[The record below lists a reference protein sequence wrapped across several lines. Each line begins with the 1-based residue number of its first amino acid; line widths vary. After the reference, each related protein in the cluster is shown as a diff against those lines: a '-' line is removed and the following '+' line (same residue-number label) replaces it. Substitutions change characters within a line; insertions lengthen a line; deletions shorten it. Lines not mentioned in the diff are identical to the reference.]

1 MKNNKLI
8 IFFILFVCFCF
19 TTCDNQIINKWWVE
33 EEPDYDYVALIKDV
47 PYMVYET
54 IIEEKII
61 EKIVEKEIIITV
73 EMPQVIVEY
82 VVVEK
87 PVPPEILMQYIDIIG
102 IEFVLFSGDAT
113 EYNGLHGA
121 HGSTD
126 LTPQEQKT
134 NNEIVLDT
142 VKELNDHPEYFL
154 ILHGHANPVT
164 NTRSETDELIQIS
177 TARAASVRDAVAAVY
192 TNGDGELPGIFDP
205 PSTLP
210 PSHHIP
216 IMSSP
221 HPLEKRM
228 TTRGYGGERNMAGPS
243 SSYAALNRRV
253 EAILFTIRTE
263 AQVADPPVQPLPG
276 APLNH

>member
-1 MKNNKLI
+1 MKNKKL
-8 IFFILFVCFCF
+8 FVFILLLIFAVF
-19 TTCDNQIINKWWVE
+19 TTCDNPVINKWWVE
-33 EEPDYDYVALIKDV
+33 EEPDYDYVALIKDI
-47 PYMVYET
+47 PYLIYET
-54 IIEEKII
+54 IIEEQII
-61 EKIVEKEIIITV
+61 EKIVREEIIITV
-73 EMPQVIVEY
+73 EMPQIIVEY
-82 VVVEK
+82 VEVEK

-126 LTPQEQKT
+126 LTPQEQRT
-134 NNEIVLDT
+134 NNEIVLDM

-154 ILHGHANPVT
+154 ILHGHANPVL

-192 TNGDGELPGIFDP
+192 TNGDGELPGIYDP

-210 PSHHIP
+210 PSHNIP
-216 IMSSP
+216 VMPSP

-228 TTRGYGGERNMAGPS
+228 TTKGYGGERNMAGPS

-253 EAILFTIRTE
+253 EAILFTIRSERQQAE
-263 AQVADPPVQPLPG
+263 APVPPAPG
-276 APLNH
+276 TPLNY